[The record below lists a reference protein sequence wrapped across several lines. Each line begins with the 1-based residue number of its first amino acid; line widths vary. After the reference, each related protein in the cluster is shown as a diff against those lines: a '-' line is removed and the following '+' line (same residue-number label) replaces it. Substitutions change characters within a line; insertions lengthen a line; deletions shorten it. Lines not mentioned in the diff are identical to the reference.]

1 MEQRTRDV
9 TRRSLHVVAELL
21 VAGPQYAESGD
32 IRLRVVPGGFG
43 TFAAPDLRVE
53 GTELVTAQGRHPI
66 TGSLSELAEA
76 AGLEARPLA
85 DVYSDVTG
93 AGPDEQLVVDEDAAN
108 EILFGF
114 ERGDAALRALAPE
127 EEPVLWPEHFDIGVS
142 VGEVNFGVSPG
153 DAYLAEPYAYVGPW
167 TPRLGEFWN
176 APFGAAR
183 PLRELADADAV
194 ERFFREG
201 ARLASAEATEGGT
214 AEPGA
219 DSPEG

>member
-1 MEQRTRDV
+1 MEQRTLDA

-43 TFAAPDLRVE
+43 TVTAPDLRVE
-53 GTELVTAQGRHPI
+53 ATDLVTADGRHPI
-66 TGSLSELAEA
+66 TGSVGELAAA
-76 AGLEARPLA
+76 AGLQPRPLD

-93 AGPDEQLVVDEDAAN
+93 ADPGEELAVDADAAN

-114 ERGDAALRALAPE
+114 ERGDAALRALAPD

-153 DAYLAEPYAYVGPW
+153 DGHLAEPYAYVGPW
-167 TPRLGEFWN
+167 APRRGEFWN
-176 APFGAAR
+176 TPFGAAR

-201 ARLASAEATEGGT
+201 ARLAATD
-214 AEPGA
+214 PPA
-219 DSPEG
+219 DG